1 MENNA
6 ATVAPATVF
15 TPETVL
21 HHWQGHRSLTRR
33 VIEAFPEHDLFN
45 YSVGGMRTF
54 AQMAMEIID
63 LTGPGIQGIVTNEWD
78 NADELP
84 HATGEGMPQTKAE
97 LLALWDEITD
107 VLNSLWPEIT
117 AGRFAETVVA
127 FGQYEN
133 TVYKTI
139 LYFIDNEIHHRAQ
152 GYVYLRALGITPP
165 PFWDR
170 P

>member
-1 MENNA
+1 MENNS
-6 ATVAPATVF
+6 ATLVTATVF
-15 TPETVL
+15 TPQAVL
-21 HHWQGHRSLTRR
+21 NHWQGHRSLTRR
-33 VIEAFPEHDLFN
+33 VIEAFPEKDLFS
-45 YSVGGMRTF
+45 YTTGGMRTF

-63 LTGPGIQGIVTNEWD
+63 LTGPGIQGIVTDKWE

-84 HATGEGMPQTKAE
+84 HATGNGMPQTKAE

-107 VLNSLWPEIT
+107 VLNSFWAEILPE
-117 AGRFAETVVA
+117 RFAETVLA

-133 TVYKTI
+133 PVYKTI

-152 GYVYLRALGITPP
+152 GYVYLRELGITPP

>member
-33 VIEAFPEHDLFN
+33 VIEAFPEKDLFN

-78 NADELP
+78 NVDELP